1 MTYAQAVI
9 LGIVQGLTEFLPVS
23 SSGHLVLVQS
33 LFDITADV
41 ITFDIAVHVG
51 TLAAILYV
59 FRHTIL
65 ELALGA
71 ARDAR
76 DLAAGKT
83 TAAALIGQSRETRLV
98 LGIILGTIPAVIVGF
113 TLKDAIEGLFTSVLP
128 VMGGL
133 AITGTVLLL
142 TFAVPRGGRRIG
154 PFTGIIIGIAQAVA
168 IVPGISRSGSTI
180 SAALFAGVD
189 REEAGVF
196 SFLLAIPAITG
207 AALLEAADLAGTGA
221 FARIAWGPVLA
232 GTAVAF
238 LTGWWSLVVL
248 MRLVKGGRTGWFGFY
263 CLAVAAVG
271 FLWVSG

>member
-1 MTYAQAVI
+1 MNKT
-9 LGIVQGLTEFLPVS
+9 
-23 SSGHLVLVQS
+23 HL
-33 LFDITADV
+33 
-41 ITFDIAVHVG
+41 
-51 TLAAILYV
+51 
-59 FRHTIL
+59 
-65 ELALGA
+65 
-71 ARDAR
+71 
-76 DLAAGKT
+76 
-83 TAAALIGQSRETRLV
+83 TAAALLAATAAF
-98 LGIILGTIPAVIVGF
+98 LGLLGAGR
-113 TLKDAIEGLFTSVLP
+113 A
-128 VMGGL
+128 L